1 MYSETKSYFDK
12 EAVILENTCKYII
25 MFNNCETVSSILAMF
40 SCAWFDEYV
49 YYYNAWKK
57 SLNLI
62 YTAQNEKF
70 IRVLNNVPS
79 EFGNFK
85 EFVSIIYSLSKR
97 DYVRKMFLYT
107 PFSRYEFIAKW
118 FPQKN
123 IKDEIEYEE
132 NIVKSL
138 KKNRNVDIP
147 FNEYQKI
154 SFYLDKTNFYY

>member
-85 EFVSIIYSLSKR
+85 EFVSKYIVLVK
-97 DYVRKMFLYT
+97 
-107 PFSRYEFIAKW
+107 
-118 FPQKN
+118 
-123 IKDEIEYEE
+123 EIM
-132 NIVKSL
+132 
-138 KKNRNVDIP
+138 
-147 FNEYQKI
+147 
-154 SFYLDKTNFYY
+154 